1 MNKLND
7 KILGFFLTEKTS
19 LAKWERAGI
28 LSREIAPYNLLA
40 KHFKKIY
47 LFTYDGPEEL
57 VYQKYLQ
64 PNIEIVYKRWRM
76 RAKDYRWLLPF
87 LNWKKIRACDFWKT
101 NQLKARA
108 ALIAKIIKPKGK
120 LIVRTGYT
128 QSLFQIQQKGRAD
141 RLLVGWEKIAYRLAD
156 MILVTSAGDR
166 KYLNERYRINPEK
179 IKIIANYID
188 TDKFAPRPEEKYARR
203 VVYSGKIE
211 KQKNLENLIE
221 ALAGTKVAL
230 DIIGGAMDE
239 TSQKYQE
246 QLTKLAEKLKVEV
259 TFSGRK
265 PNDELPAIL
274 NKYHLYIL
282 PSWYE
287 GMPKSLLEAMSVG
300 LACIG
305 TNVEGTREIIKD
317 ETTGCLSETSVDG
330 LRKNILELI
339 DDYPRQKRL
348 GQEAREFVV
357 ENFSLKTQINKEIEI
372 YENLI

>member
-1 MNKLND
+1 M
-7 KILGFFLTEKTS
+7 TEKMS
-19 LAKWERAGI
+19 LAKWDKAGI

-57 VYQKYLQ
+57 IYQKYLQ

-87 LNWKKIRACDFWKT
+87 LNWEKIRACDFWKT
-101 NQLKARA
+101 NQIKARA

-128 QSLFQIQQKGRAD
+128 QSLFQRQQKGKAD
-141 RLLVGWEKIAYRLAD
+141 RKIMWWERIAYALAD
-156 MILVTSAGDR
+156 VALITSEGDR
-166 KYLNERYRINPEK
+166 KYLLEKYKIKPEK
-179 IKIIANYID
+179 IKVIANYID

-211 KQKNLENLIE
+211 KQKNLENLIK
-221 ALAGTKVAL
+221 ALEGTGIAL
-230 DIIGGAMDE
+230 DVIGGAMDE
-239 TSQKYQE
+239 ASQKYQE
-246 QLTKLAEKLKVEV
+246 QLSELAEKLKVTV

-265 PNDELPAIL
+265 PNDELPALL
-274 NKYHLYIL
+274 NKYDVYVL

-300 LACIG
+300 LACLG
-305 TNVEGTREIIKD
+305 TKVEGIREIIKD
-317 ETTGCLSETSVDG
+317 EITGCLSETSVES

-339 DDYPRQKRL
+339 DDDPRRKRL

-372 YENLI
+372 YEKLV